1 MKNIRYLLEFA
12 AVWCG
17 YRILRLLPHWL
28 VKFNAHIGA
37 FFFALIP
44 GAMKVAT
51 ANIHTAFPEKSAG
64 ECRRIARKS
73 FFHLVFNIS
82 EFLWMSGSKRR
93 IERWT
98 TIPEPLRG
106 ELRRHVAEGRRIIFI
121 NPHLGS
127 WEGSGIMAPHF
138 VEMNMVAVVKQIR
151 NPYLDRLFNGGGR
164 KLEAGVRLVYSKG
177 AMRGALKGLRDGYG
191 IGILIDQNTR
201 VRDGGVF
208 VDFFGLPC
216 PCSSAPPV
224 LVDYCRK
231 NNIPVV
237 IYIGASLREDNGV
250 VAARAVTL
258 RRPYEDYKSNAEM
271 LQEIIEVSEGYIRS
285 KPEQYLWFYKRFQ
298 YIPHGIDEVR
308 RRRYPY
314 YAIEPGE
321 RFYSKIA
328 ATDAH
333 NGKA

>member
-1 MKNIRYLLEFA
+1 MKKLRYIIEFA

-17 YRILRLLPHWL
+17 YRVLRLLPHSA
-28 VKFNAHIGA
+28 VKCIARIGA
-37 FFFALIP
+37 FFFTLVP
-44 GAMKVAT
+44 GAMRVAV
-51 ANIHTAFPEKSAG
+51 ANIHTAFPEKNDA
-64 ECRRIARKS
+64 ECRRTARKS

-82 EFLWMSGSKRR
+82 EFLWMSGNRKR

-121 NPHLGS
+121 NPHIGS
-127 WEGSGIMAPHF
+127 WEGSGLMAPHF
-138 VEMNMVAVVKQIR
+138 VEMNMVAVVKQMR
-151 NPYLDRLFNGGGR
+151 NPYLDNLFNGSGR
-164 KLEAGVRLVYSKG
+164 KLEPGVRLVYSKG
-177 AMRGALKGLRDGYG
+177 AMRGALKGLRDGFG

-216 PCSSAPPV
+216 PCSSAPTV

-237 IYIGASLREDNGV
+237 IYIGASLREDNGM

-258 RRPYEDYKSNAEM
+258 RHPYEEYPSATAI
-271 LQEIIEVSEGYIRS
+271 LQEILEVSEGYIRS

-298 YIPHGIDEVR
+298 YIPHGIDEKL

-321 RFYSKIA
+321 RFYSRVA
-328 ATDAH
+328 AANNREKD
-333 NGKA
+333 